1 MTLSSLDASNNKTRI
16 LVITGTTGFDSLVKK
31 IDESREL
38 ESRYDITLQTGE
50 GSYQPQYKP
59 WFDFDKSLKDKLADY
74 DFFITHAGAGTI
86 FMLLEHKK
94 RVLVIP
100 NTDRAD
106 KHQVELANYVKSKRL
121 CAVCERV
128 QDIEGAILSI
138 DANTQ
143 HLQPYA
149 KVEFNA
155 VREVLRYI
163 YE

>member
-1 MTLSSLDASNNKTRI
+1 MTLSSPDASNKKTRI
-16 LVITGTTGFDSLVKK
+16 LVITGTTGFDSLVRK

-38 ESRYDITLQTGE
+38 EQNYEITLQIGE
-50 GSYQPQYKP
+50 GVYHPKYKA
-59 WFDFDKSLKDKLADY
+59 WFDFDKSLRDKLADY

-94 RVLVIP
+94 RVLVVP
-100 NTDRAD
+100 NVERPD
-106 KHQVELANYVKSKRL
+106 KHQAELANYVRSQKL
-121 CAVCERV
+121 CAVCDHV
-128 QDIEGAILSI
+128 QEIVPAILAI
-138 DANTQ
+138 DRHTQ
-143 HLQPYA
+143 HLQPYE

>member
-1 MTLSSLDASNNKTRI
+1 MLNSQDVSKKKRI

-38 ESRYDITLQTGE
+38 EDGHVITLQTGE
-50 GSYQPQYKP
+50 GSYKP
-59 WFDFDKSLKDKLADY
+59 IHKPFFDFDKGLKGKLDEY
-74 DFFITHAGAGTI
+74 DFFITHAGAGSI
-86 FMLLEHKK
+86 FMLLEQKK
-94 RVLVIP
+94 RVLVVP

-106 KHQVELANYVKSKRL
+106 KHQTELAQYVKSHHL
-121 CAVCERV
+121 CAVCEKV
-128 QDIEGAILSI
+128 QGIVPAIEAI
-138 DANTQ
+138 DRATQ
-143 HLQPYA
+143 NLQPYE